1 MSNKTKNIKHTSISE
16 KTDNTAKIFTSRNR
30 VIFFVFEEIVLIF
43 LIILQIFFILDIK
56 IINGNV
62 SLFGKGIVLQSI
74 LWLVASIMFYII
86 IYVGV
91 VMRDKQVQKVHKE
104 VIGFIFSTSKEKI
117 IHANRRIIVLMFA
130 ELFFILTLAI
140 SIYLYLDP
148 EINLFPYPT
157 NILTFIVILISGHLI
172 FSTTKDFRQKTYG
185 RGKIQKKLFK
195 EEGTHILKR
204 TTKKRK
210 MIRVGSKIKKNK

>member
-91 VMRDKQVQKVHKE
+91 VMRDKQVQKC
-104 VIGFIFSTSKEKI
+104 
-117 IHANRRIIVLMFA
+117 
-130 ELFFILTLAI
+130 
-140 SIYLYLDP
+140 
-148 EINLFPYPT
+148 
-157 NILTFIVILISGHLI
+157 
-172 FSTTKDFRQKTYG
+172 
-185 RGKIQKKLFK
+185 
-195 EEGTHILKR
+195 
-204 TTKKRK
+204 
-210 MIRVGSKIKKNK
+210 IKK